1 MRNDSFGKKSDD
13 EMFEEK
19 VRDLMHKRKITYQ
32 EAEQLLKA
40 GQKSIWEF

>member
-1 MRNDSFGKKSDD
+1 MFGEQKKT
-13 EMFEEK
+13 EEETFETQ
-19 VRDLMHKRKITYQ
+19 VRALMNKRRITYD

>member
-1 MRNDSFGKKSDD
+1 MRNESFWKKSADQ
-13 EMFEEK
+13 MFEEK
-19 VRDLMHKRKITYQ
+19 VRDLMNKRKITYQ